1 MPKKP
6 YAKKSP
12 STKRDEE
19 AVKREL
25 EEDLKLLKR
34 ETSNKHG
41 DKEEI
46 KETPLVRSSSSQR
59 AGKKAA
65 LSRRSSSRSKQATQD
80 IPNPSSITG
89 KRATRS
95 NICLKEDD
103 GSSSDFG
110 EED

>member
-1 MPKKP
+1 
-6 YAKKSP
+6 
-12 STKRDEE
+12 
-19 AVKREL
+19 VKREL

-59 AGKKAA
+59 AGKKGA
-65 LSRRSSSRSKQATQD
+65 LSRGSSSRSKQATQD

-103 GSSSDFG
+103 GSSSDF
-110 EED
+110 

>member
-1 MPKKP
+1 M
-6 YAKKSP
+6 
-12 STKRDEE
+12 
-19 AVKREL
+19 KREL

>member
-1 MPKKP
+1 M
-6 YAKKSP
+6 
-12 STKRDEE
+12 
-19 AVKREL
+19 KREL

-59 AGKKAA
+59 AGMKVA
-65 LSRRSSSRSKQATQD
+65 LCRGSSSRSKQATQD

-103 GSSSDFG
+103 GSSSDF
-110 EED
+110 

>member
-1 MPKKP
+1 M
-6 YAKKSP
+6 
-12 STKRDEE
+12 
-19 AVKREL
+19 KREL

-34 ETSNKHG
+34 ETSNKHV

-46 KETPLVRSSSSQR
+46 KETPLLRSSSSQR
-59 AGKKAA
+59 AGKKVA
-65 LSRRSSSRSKQATQD
+65 LSRVSSSRSKLATQD

-103 GSSSDFG
+103 GSSSDF
-110 EED
+110 

>member
-1 MPKKP
+1 M
-6 YAKKSP
+6 
-12 STKRDEE
+12 
-19 AVKREL
+19 KREL

-34 ETSNKHG
+34 ETSTKNG

-46 KETPLVRSSSSQR
+46 KETPLVRSSSSLKT
-59 AGKKAA
+59 GKKVA

-103 GSSSDFG
+103 GSSSDF
-110 EED
+110 

>member
-1 MPKKP
+1 M
-6 YAKKSP
+6 
-12 STKRDEE
+12 
-19 AVKREL
+19 KREL

-59 AGKKAA
+59 AGMKVA
-65 LSRRSSSRSKQATQD
+65 LSRGSSSRSKQATQD

-103 GSSSDFG
+103 GSSSDF
-110 EED
+110 